1 MLAGTKSIASKM
13 GYNCVGDDDPYA
25 IGTLQV
31 TMFRRAYNSGTEM
44 SDGLTMVVAGV
55 AVWAARAVGLPP
67 TIVNFGIGVVFV
79 LAGLIVV
86 EGRRIQSRNKEA
98 GASVV
103 RWGFWLFSLCAGVF
117 VAHNTVGMAGS

>member
-1 MLAGTKSIASKM
+1 M
-13 GYNCVGDDDPYA
+13 GYNYRVAEGMRGLHGSGGFFAVEAPCV
-25 IGTLQV
+25 I
-31 TMFRRAYNSGTEM
+31 MFRRLNDYGTEI
-44 SDGLTMVVAGV
+44 SDGLAMIVAGV

-67 TIVNFGIGVVFV
+67 TIVNFWIGVVFV

-117 VAHNTVGMAGS
+117 VAHNTVGLAGS